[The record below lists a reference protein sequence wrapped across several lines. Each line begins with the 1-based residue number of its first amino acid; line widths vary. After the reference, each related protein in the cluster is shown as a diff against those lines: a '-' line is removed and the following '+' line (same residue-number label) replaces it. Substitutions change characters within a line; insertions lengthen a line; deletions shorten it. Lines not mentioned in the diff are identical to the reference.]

1 MQDATPSSPA
11 SADIVASQPV
21 LSSRLSGSHG
31 PNDISSAH
39 DIAERMDAPT
49 LRTAVELR
57 DWLIEVAVG
66 LPDFGEVLAGFAQ
79 RLNAMGLPIDRLSTA
94 IDVLHSDY
102 AGIGR
107 TWSRDGGLRISYF
120 PHTDTVNEAYLRSP
134 FSHVHRTREW
144 LFLDL
149 AATPEAA
156 FGVVPELKADG
167 YRHYLCVPLF
177 FSNGSE
183 NGVTF
188 ATRSAGG
195 FSAHDVDVLR
205 FVMGTFAIVMELRAV
220 SRRLNDVLRI
230 YVGAEPQREI
240 LGGAIRRGQVMRIR
254 SAILFADMRN
264 YTGLS
269 SPLSPE
275 QTVALLNTLF
285 DCLVPPIEAQGGEVL
300 KYMGDGVLAIFR
312 DRGDDTGSA
321 AFAALTA
328 AREALARIATLGT
341 VANIDAPL
349 AVGIALHHGEAAYGN
364 VGSGQRLDFTV
375 IGRDVNIASRI
386 AGLNKVLGEPLLM
399 SQTFADHLWAPAVKL
414 GDFALDGIPE
424 RVTLFRP

>member
-1 MQDATPSSPA
+1 MDDATLSVTVPPA
-11 SADIVASQPV
+11 AEIRLPPTQVPAGAGLVAS
-21 LSSRLSGSHG
+21 HE
-31 PNDISSAH
+31 
-39 DIAERMDAPT
+39 IAQRMDGPT
-49 LRTAVELR
+49 LRAAVALR
-57 DWLIEVAVG
+57 DWLLHEAVCID
-66 LPDFGEVLAGFAQ
+66 DFSDVLAGLAE
-79 RLNAMGLPIDRLSTA
+79 RLNAMGLPVDRLSTA

-107 TWSRDGGLRISYF
+107 IWTRDGGMRINYF
-120 PHTDTVNEAYLRSP
+120 PHSDAVSESYLRSP
-134 FSHVHRTREW
+134 FAHVHQTRDW

-149 AATPEAA
+149 DATPDDA
-156 FGVVPELKADG
+156 FGVVPELKEQG
-167 YRHYLCVPLF
+167 YAHYLCVPLF

-188 ATRSAGG
+188 ATRSGPG
-195 FSAHDVDVLR
+195 FEPRDVDVLR
-205 FVMGTFAIVMELRAV
+205 FVMGSFAIVMELRAV
-220 SRRLNDVLRI
+220 SRRLDDVLRI
-230 YVGAEPQREI
+230 YVGDEPHREI
-240 LGGAIRRGQVMRIR
+240 LGGAIRRGQVLRIR

-269 SPLSPE
+269 SAMSPE
-275 QTVALLNTLF
+275 ETVALLNTLF

-328 AREALARIATLGT
+328 AREALARIDAAGHAGT
-341 VANIDAPL
+341 GVQL
-349 AVGIALHHGEAAYGN
+349 AAGIALHHGEAAYGN

-386 AGLNKVLGEPLLM
+386 AGLNKGLGEPLLM
-399 SQTFADHLWAPAVKL
+399 SQTFAEHLWVPGTRL
-414 GDFALDGIPE
+414 GAFALDGIPE
-424 RVTLFRP
+424 KVTLYRP